1 MHMKVF
7 FKMHNLMASLAKSL
21 HFALVEKC
29 DMSFPQ
35 FMFLTSVQNH
45 PDKSQRMLASFRKM
59 TPAAISK
66 QVDSLIDKGWVVKK
80 IKKGKRLEYALSL
93 SSVGKKKLKQAEK
106 ILEKHYK
113 KILGDRVDKETLIV
127 EKKID
132 DWLKLLNTEEKDIC
146 SI

>member
-1 MHMKVF
+1 
-7 FKMHNLMASLAKSL
+7 MAALAKTL
-21 HFALVEKC
+21 HFALMEKC

-66 QVDSLIDKGWVVKK
+66 QVDSLIDKGWVIKK
-80 IKKGKRLEYALSL
+80 VKKGKRLEYSLSL
-93 SSVGKKKLKQAEK
+93 SPIGKKELKKAEK
-106 ILEKHYK
+106 VLEAHYK
-113 KILGDRVDKETLIV
+113 KILGNKVDKETMIA

-132 DWLKLLNTEEKDIC
+132 DWLRLLNTEEKEIC